1 MAEKRSDRKLRALIV
16 DDDRAVH
23 SELRKMLERF
33 DDVAVDEAVDG
44 PYALAKMSE
53 DRYDLLFLDM
63 VMPRMDGAAVLWHL
77 DGAEFYR
84 PRYIVAM
91 SSVRSGDVF
100 KRAAYEGGAHES
112 IYKPVTSDDV
122 LWALDILRLQDYA
135 EELLDPARAD
145 GQNVRR

>member
-1 MAEKRSDRKLRALIV
+1 MAEKIGDRKLRALIV
-16 DDDRAVH
+16 DDDRAVR
-23 SELRKMLERF
+23 SELREMLERF

-44 PYALAKMSE
+44 PYALAKMSK

-100 KRAAYEGGAHES
+100 KRAAFEGGAHES
-112 IYKPVTSDDV
+112 VTSEDV
-122 LWALDILRLQDYA
+122 FWALDILRLQDYA
-135 EELLDPARAD
+135 EELFNPARSD
-145 GQNVRR
+145 GPDVRRLCG